1 MDFDDQMRR
10 YFGVADP
17 ASATPGAL
25 AAGMERLSVD
35 FGLERDPGRRFAMWA
50 LMHILG
56 NAPALDVAF
65 PNAAQ
70 QDAARNFMD
79 MLDQVEQQAD
89 R

>member
-1 MDFDDQMRR
+1 VDFDDQMRR

-65 PNAAQ
+65 PDAAQ